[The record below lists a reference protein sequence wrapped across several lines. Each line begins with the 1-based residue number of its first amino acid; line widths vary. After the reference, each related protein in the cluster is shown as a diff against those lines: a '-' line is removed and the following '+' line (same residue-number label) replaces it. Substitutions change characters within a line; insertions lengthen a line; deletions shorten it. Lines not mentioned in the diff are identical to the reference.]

1 MKRVITAA
9 VLIPL
14 VLVAVFRAPLWLFT
28 AIAGLVALLAMREY
42 LDLVAAY
49 GANPF
54 RAVVLGFTSL
64 SFAFLAAAN
73 SSREEWNTV
82 ASGVALGAYL
92 GTPLLLLML
101 ALRRQDLRSALPDV
115 ALASFALPY
124 VALPV
129 ALVVGIRAFPAGW
142 FFVLLLFLAVW
153 TGDIAAYY
161 VGSNFGKHR
170 MSPVISPKK
179 TWEGA
184 VASVVASVV
193 VALILSLKGPGVQA
207 WLGSVGLLMDASG
220 NLRVPAL
227 WVPVVLGVGINIAAQ
242 LGDLVES
249 LIKRGAGVKDSGSS
263 LPGHGGML
271 DRIDALLLA
280 SPAAVVLFGLT
291 LNQFLVPS

>member
-1 MKRVITAA
+1 MKRVTTAA

-249 LIKRGAGVKDSGSS
+249 LIKRGAGVK
-263 LPGHGGML
+263 
-271 DRIDALLLA
+271 
-280 SPAAVVLFGLT
+280 
-291 LNQFLVPS
+291 